1 MKKILKGNLKRWIA
15 FLLAVVLIAT
25 TCVYSSDAFLR
36 AEGDETQAENQAEPA
51 SEEVEVIP
59 TEVNEPEQDPEP
71 EAEESNEEETEE
83 EPVEEDVVEIPAEA
97 PEEPDVNPE
106 ETTTP
111 EVLPESPE
119 TTPEQPADPSV
130 SPAIDPSASPSV
142 SPSAVPSASPEKEEG
157 EVYSYT
163 ICYYYDGVEDEDAR
177 VEKEDGVLGEKIL
190 ASVKVEGEVTV
201 DGKDYKLDKIENKNG
216 EITEDGDN
224 TVKIYY
230 ESVDGKEIIEDVKEY
245 SFEIVEPS
253 KGATVSI
260 TSVDGEEGKKENT
273 YKENTKVTFEV
284 EVDEGYMTPLVRDQK
299 NSEVESVSAD
309 EENRKYTYTVTI
321 TENTV
326 VTVSCAMA
334 FGAMHAPKKAR
345 DGDPTTYKIIYMYA
359 PEGTIDSGKEIGSVT
374 INGYV
379 GEAVSGD
386 AVSREYTSVTDGEYV
401 YTTKGGSFIIGDEA
415 EPDWVDGQSI
425 GIKLGSDPVKNIIY
439 VIFASREPVSKV
451 VSIHFETNGGT
462 PVNSMKGEAG
472 ISILNRGMPETI
484 KEGFVLEGWY
494 SNESLTGNKITE
506 LPEVYPNEDITYY
519 AKWKEKEKPK
529 VKLVYDA
536 NGGEGSA
543 PSAVT
548 VESGMEVTVADKGNL
563 HKTGY
568 EFDGWNTQADGNGNA
583 YSVGA
588 SFTLDKDVTL
598 YAQWKPNKNVSYTVH
613 YYLQGTEDKVAED
626 KTETG
631 KTFDVSYTETAVD
644 VAGYT
649 LVGDKTQTFTLD
661 EEGKE
666 ITFYYTADEAKIV
679 FVTNGGSGVDDMDGA
694 TGEKISDRAMPE
706 TVRTG
711 YEFGGWY
718 ADAGLTGDKVEELPE
733 SYPAGTTTYY
743 ASWTARSDARYTVHY
758 YLQDTEEKVAEDKT
772 ETGKTFGLEY
782 TETAKEVTGYT
793 LAGDGT
799 QTFRLDGMNKEVTFY
814 YTADEAKIVFVTN
827 GGSGVG
833 DMDGVTGEKISD
845 RAMPTTART
854 GYTFGGWYAN
864 AGLTGD
870 KVGELPES
878 YPAGTTTYYAA
889 WAANTDVSYI
899 VHYYVD
905 GTTRSIAADKTET
918 GKTFDVSYTETAVDV
933 AGYTLVGDK
942 TQTFTL
948 DEEGKEITF
957 YYTADEA
964 KIVFVTNGGSG
975 VDDMDGATGEKISDR
990 AMPETVRTGYEFG
1003 GWYADAGLTG
1013 DKVEELPESYP
1024 AGTTTYYAS
1033 WAANINTQYTVQ
1045 YHYQNPLDGS
1055 YSDEEPEKKTA
1066 TTDTSVS
1073 LTGKEL
1079 LPTLTLESGRYIF
1092 DESDSRNI
1100 LEGNVAGDGS
1110 LKLHVYFPIEYT
1122 INGRIDHG
1130 TVTESNQNVRY
1141 AAASSAMSFTA
1152 ERNYVIKSIM
1162 VNGEEQTVTP
1172 NQMTYTYP
1180 AQSDIK
1186 EDIEVQVTTE
1196 EMKAELTL
1204 TKTRTNEPANKTG
1217 YVLGEAIEYKIV
1229 AKNTGNLTLNNVIVK
1244 DALVNGTWTI
1254 QGNLEPNEE
1263 REFTASYTV
1272 REDDIKAKEVVN
1284 TVTAEVPGLGPDY
1297 PKPDIIPGEDKAPV
1311 DVPTPSLYVEKVA
1324 SGNDV
1329 PGKKYEEGE
1338 VVTYTIKVIN
1348 NGNVTIS
1355 NIVVEDPLTGMVW
1368 DVGTLVPSD
1377 NAIPLIR
1384 KPSKEKDTK
1393 YTIKPDDILAGKVV
1407 NTVTVSGVDPD
1418 GNPVDTTD
1426 TETIRTND
1434 VRTDYSVA
1442 KEITS
1447 SSTHA
1452 DGTYHVGDT
1461 IEYKITITSDANVV
1475 LENVRIADQ
1484 LSNATDVVVFTGF
1497 DANKV
1502 TIGTDN
1508 VATITELVPG
1518 ETVTLNCEYT
1528 VTRQDALLNAGLVDA
1543 GIRNSASVTA
1553 DPVQPTNPDD
1563 PNPKPVPEKETD
1575 PVGPAAVERVYT
1587 LTVNY
1592 VYEAGGIAATSVIGQ
1607 YLAGE
1612 IYRVDSPVIDG
1623 YTRADFVAGQ
1633 MPNNDLVLTVVYA
1646 AVATPPAPGGDP
1658 APDPVDPDTPPVP
1671 PVTPVDEVPD
1681 PVVPPVVP
1689 EGPAVPEAPVVP
1701 GTPETVLITAPA
1713 APALVAVGDA
1723 PVPLQGALIET
1734 DDDGNV
1740 TVTPITE
1747 EEIPLANKEIDDHK
1761 CCIMSFLLMLAT
1773 LIIYSWFTHSMKKRQ
1788 KKLAELKDQL
1798 AEETLKRQLGIT
1810 DKTSNRR

>member
-71 EAEESNEEETEE
+71 EAEESNEEETEEETEE

-613 YYLQGTEDKVAED
+613 YYLQGTEDKVAE
-626 KTETG
+626 
-631 KTFDVSYTETAVD
+631 
-644 VAGYT
+644 
-649 LVGDKTQTFTLD
+649 
-661 EEGKE
+661 
-666 ITFYYTADEAKIV
+666 
-679 FVTNGGSGVDDMDGA
+679 
-694 TGEKISDRAMPE
+694 
-706 TVRTG
+706 
-711 YEFGGWY
+711 
-718 ADAGLTGDKVEELPE
+718 
-733 SYPAGTTTYY
+733 
-743 ASWTARSDARYTVHY
+743 
-758 YLQDTEEKVAEDKT
+758 
-772 ETGKTFGLEY
+772 
-782 TETAKEVTGYT
+782 
-793 LAGDGT
+793 
-799 QTFRLDGMNKEVTFY
+799 
-814 YTADEAKIVFVTN
+814 
-827 GGSGVG
+827 
-833 DMDGVTGEKISD
+833 
-845 RAMPTTART
+845 
-854 GYTFGGWYAN
+854 
-864 AGLTGD
+864 
-870 KVGELPES
+870 
-878 YPAGTTTYYAA
+878 
-889 WAANTDVSYI
+889 
-899 VHYYVD
+899 
-905 GTTRSIAADKTET
+905 DKTET

>member
-36 AEGDETQAENQAEPA
+36 AEGDETQAENQTEPA

-59 TEVNEPEQDPEP
+59 TEVDEPEQDPEP

-230 ESVDGKEIIEDVKEY
+230 ESVGGKEIIEDVKEY

-536 NGGEGSA
+536 NGGEGLA
-543 PSAVT
+543 PSVVT

-568 EFDGWNTQADGNGNA
+568 EFDGWNTQADGNGAA
-583 YSVGA
+583 YSVDA
-588 SFTLDKDVTL
+588 SFILDKDVTL
-598 YAQWKPNKNVSYTVH
+598 YAQWKVSDNTKYAVE
-613 YYLQGTEDKVAED
+613 YYWQD
-626 KTETG
+626 
-631 KTFDVSYTETAVD
+631 AVGD
-644 VAGYT
+644 GYT
-649 LVGDKTQTFTLD
+649 LHETDGGDRGNLTGTTGIMVHATVKDYPGMEHVTREESVESGTIAADGSLVLKVYYDRKTYSITYKVTGELFAD
-661 EEGKE
+661 DSFKVEGPVRYGADISQ
-666 ITFYYTADEAKIV
+666 IT
-679 FVTNGGSGVDDMDGA
+679 DDMEKQGYEWSGWTGFPADGKMPA
-694 TGEKISDRAMPE
+694 GNVEVTGHYEASTDTKYAVRYWYQNPEDGEYESETEIERYATTGEKIRLSDSDIVP
-706 TVRTG
+706 
-711 YEFGGWY
+711 
-718 ADAGLTGDKVEELPE
+718 DLT
-733 SYPAGTTTYY
+733 
-743 ASWTARSDARYTVHY
+743 H
-758 YLQDTEEKVAEDKT
+758 
-772 ETGKTFGLEY
+772 
-782 TETAKEVTGYT
+782 
-793 LAGDGT
+793 
-799 QTFRLDGMNKEVTFY
+799 
-814 YTADEAKIVFVTN
+814 
-827 GGSGVG
+827 
-833 DMDGVTGEKISD
+833 
-845 RAMPTTART
+845 
-854 GYTFGGWYAN
+854 
-864 AGLTGD
+864 
-870 KVGELPES
+870 
-878 YPAGTTTYYAA
+878 
-889 WAANTDVSYI
+889 
-899 VHYYVD
+899 
-905 GTTRSIAADKTET
+905 
-918 GKTFDVSYTETAVDV
+918 
-933 AGYTLVGDK
+933 
-942 TQTFTL
+942 
-948 DEEGKEITF
+948 
-957 YYTADEA
+957 
-964 KIVFVTNGGSG
+964 
-975 VDDMDGATGEKISDR
+975 
-990 AMPETVRTGYEFG
+990 
-1003 GWYADAGLTG
+1003 
-1013 DKVEELPESYP
+1013 
-1024 AGTTTYYAS
+1024 
-1033 WAANINTQYTVQ
+1033 
-1045 YHYQNPLDGS
+1045 
-1055 YSDEEPEKKTA
+1055 
-1066 TTDTSVS
+1066 
-1073 LTGKEL
+1073 
-1079 LPTLTLESGRYIF
+1079 TLESGRYIF

-1180 AQSDIK
+1180 VQSNIK

-1244 DALVNGTWTI
+1244 DALVNGIWTI

-1297 PKPDIIPGEDKAPV
+1297 PEPDIIPDEDKAPV

-1377 NAIPLIR
+1377 SAIPLIR

-1393 YTIKPDDILAGKVV
+1393 YTIKADDILAGKVV

-1418 GNPVDTTD
+1418 GNPVGTTD

-1484 LSNATDVVVFTGF
+1484 LSNATNAVVFTGF

-1518 ETVTLNCEYT
+1518 ETVILNCEYT

>member
-59 TEVNEPEQDPEP
+59 TEVDEPEQDPEP

-359 PEGTIDSGKEIGSVT
+359 PEGTIDSGKEIGSV
-374 INGYV
+374 IKNGCV
-379 GEAVSGD
+379 GDKVLGD
-386 AVSREYTSVTDGEYV
+386 VVSREYTSVTDGEYV
-401 YTTKGGSFIIGDEA
+401 YITKGGSYILGDKADPYKDKESGEA
-415 EPDWVDGQSI
+415 I
-425 GIKLGSDPVKNIIY
+425 GIVLGSDPAKNVIY
-439 VIFASREPVSKV
+439 VVFATREFVLKE

-472 ISILNRGMPETI
+472 VQILIRNMPET
-484 KEGFVLEGWY
+484 KREGFVFEGWY
-494 SNESLTGNKITE
+494 SNGNLTGSKITE
-506 LPEVYPNEDITYY
+506 LPERYPNEDITYY
-519 AKWKEKEKPK
+519 AKWKKEQPK

-598 YAQWKPNKNVSYTVH
+598 YAQWKVSDDTKYAVE
-613 YYLQGTEDKVAED
+613 YYWQD
-626 KTETG
+626 
-631 KTFDVSYTETAVD
+631 AVGD
-644 VAGYT
+644 GYT
-649 LVGDKTQTFTLD
+649 LHETDGGDRGNLTGTTGIMVHATVKDYPEMEHVTREESVESGTIEADGSLVLKVYYDRKTYSITYKVTGELFAD
-661 EEGKE
+661 DSFKVEGPVRYGADISQ
-666 ITFYYTADEAKIV
+666 IT
-679 FVTNGGSGVDDMDGA
+679 DDMEKQGYEWSGWTGFPADGKMPA
-694 TGEKISDRAMPE
+694 GNVEVTGHYEASTDTKYAVRYWYQNPEDGEYESETEIERYATTGEKIRLSDSDIVP
-706 TVRTG
+706 
-711 YEFGGWY
+711 
-718 ADAGLTGDKVEELPE
+718 DLT
-733 SYPAGTTTYY
+733 
-743 ASWTARSDARYTVHY
+743 H
-758 YLQDTEEKVAEDKT
+758 
-772 ETGKTFGLEY
+772 
-782 TETAKEVTGYT
+782 
-793 LAGDGT
+793 
-799 QTFRLDGMNKEVTFY
+799 
-814 YTADEAKIVFVTN
+814 
-827 GGSGVG
+827 
-833 DMDGVTGEKISD
+833 
-845 RAMPTTART
+845 
-854 GYTFGGWYAN
+854 
-864 AGLTGD
+864 
-870 KVGELPES
+870 
-878 YPAGTTTYYAA
+878 
-889 WAANTDVSYI
+889 
-899 VHYYVD
+899 
-905 GTTRSIAADKTET
+905 
-918 GKTFDVSYTETAVDV
+918 
-933 AGYTLVGDK
+933 
-942 TQTFTL
+942 
-948 DEEGKEITF
+948 
-957 YYTADEA
+957 
-964 KIVFVTNGGSG
+964 
-975 VDDMDGATGEKISDR
+975 
-990 AMPETVRTGYEFG
+990 
-1003 GWYADAGLTG
+1003 
-1013 DKVEELPESYP
+1013 
-1024 AGTTTYYAS
+1024 
-1033 WAANINTQYTVQ
+1033 
-1045 YHYQNPLDGS
+1045 
-1055 YSDEEPEKKTA
+1055 
-1066 TTDTSVS
+1066 
-1073 LTGKEL
+1073 
-1079 LPTLTLESGRYIF
+1079 TLESGRYIF

-1180 AQSDIK
+1180 VQSNIK

-1244 DALVNGTWTI
+1244 DALVNGIWTI

-1297 PKPDIIPGEDKAPV
+1297 PEPDIIPDEDKAPV

-1377 NAIPLIR
+1377 SAIPLIR

-1393 YTIKPDDILAGKVV
+1393 YTIKADDILAGKVV

-1418 GNPVDTTD
+1418 GNLVGTTD

-1484 LSNATDVVVFTGF
+1484 LSNATNAVVFTGF

-1518 ETVTLNCEYT
+1518 ETVILNCEYT

-1592 VYEAGGIAATSVIGQ
+1592 VYEAGGNAATSVIGQ

>member
-59 TEVNEPEQDPEP
+59 TEVDEPEQDPEP

-130 SPAIDPSASPSV
+130 SPSV

-216 EITEDGDN
+216 EITEEAKDN
-224 TVKIYY
+224 IVKIYY

-273 YKENTKVTFEV
+273 YKENTKVSFEV
-284 EVDEGYMTPLVRDQK
+284 EVDEGYMTPLVQDQK

-462 PVNSMKGEAG
+462 LVNSMKGEAG

-536 NGGEGSA
+536 NGGEGLA
-543 PSAVT
+543 PSVVT

-568 EFDGWNTQADGNGNA
+568 EFDGWNTQADGNGAA

-588 SFTLDKDVTL
+588 SFIPDKDVTL
-598 YAQWKPNKNVSYTVH
+598 YAQWKVSDNTKYAVE
-613 YYLQGTEDKVAED
+613 YYWQD
-626 KTETG
+626 
-631 KTFDVSYTETAVD
+631 AVGD
-644 VAGYT
+644 GYT
-649 LVGDKTQTFTLD
+649 LHETDGGDRGNLTGTTGIMVHATVKDYPGMEHVTREESVESGTIAADGSLVLKVYYDRKTYS
-661 EEGKE
+661 
-666 ITFYYTADEAKIV
+666 ITYKVTGELFADDSFKVESPVRYGADISQI
-679 FVTNGGSGVDDMDGA
+679 TDDMEKQGYEWSGWTGFPADGKMPA
-694 TGEKISDRAMPE
+694 GNVEVTGHYEASTDTKYAVRYWYQNPEDGEYESETEIEKYATTGEKIRLSDSDIVP
-706 TVRTG
+706 
-711 YEFGGWY
+711 
-718 ADAGLTGDKVEELPE
+718 DLT
-733 SYPAGTTTYY
+733 
-743 ASWTARSDARYTVHY
+743 H
-758 YLQDTEEKVAEDKT
+758 
-772 ETGKTFGLEY
+772 
-782 TETAKEVTGYT
+782 
-793 LAGDGT
+793 
-799 QTFRLDGMNKEVTFY
+799 
-814 YTADEAKIVFVTN
+814 
-827 GGSGVG
+827 
-833 DMDGVTGEKISD
+833 
-845 RAMPTTART
+845 
-854 GYTFGGWYAN
+854 
-864 AGLTGD
+864 
-870 KVGELPES
+870 
-878 YPAGTTTYYAA
+878 
-889 WAANTDVSYI
+889 
-899 VHYYVD
+899 
-905 GTTRSIAADKTET
+905 
-918 GKTFDVSYTETAVDV
+918 
-933 AGYTLVGDK
+933 
-942 TQTFTL
+942 
-948 DEEGKEITF
+948 
-957 YYTADEA
+957 
-964 KIVFVTNGGSG
+964 
-975 VDDMDGATGEKISDR
+975 
-990 AMPETVRTGYEFG
+990 
-1003 GWYADAGLTG
+1003 
-1013 DKVEELPESYP
+1013 
-1024 AGTTTYYAS
+1024 
-1033 WAANINTQYTVQ
+1033 
-1045 YHYQNPLDGS
+1045 
-1055 YSDEEPEKKTA
+1055 
-1066 TTDTSVS
+1066 
-1073 LTGKEL
+1073 
-1079 LPTLTLESGRYIF
+1079 TLESGRYIF

-1553 DPVQPTNPDD
+1553 DPVQPTNLDD

>member
-1 MKKILKGNLKRWIA
+1 MRYGADISQITDDMEKQGYEWSGWTGFPADGKMPAGNVEVTGHYEASTDTKYAVRYWYQNVEDDEYAEHEDERKEGKGTTGGLTNVAAGTVEGFTAKDVAQQTIEADGSTVVNVYYDRNVHKVTYQVTGTYFTAPEFHEESVRYGAELKQIDADMERAGYEWSGWSGLPATMPDSDVKVTGSYSTRNDTEYTVQYWLQNAGDDGYTMDTVKSMVLKGETGA
-15 FLLAVVLIAT
+15 AVGAPAQT
-25 TCVYSSDAFLR
+25 Y
-36 AEGDETQAENQAEPA
+36 EGMEHVTR
-51 SEEVEVIP
+51 
-59 TEVNEPEQDPEP
+59 
-71 EAEESNEEETEE
+71 EES
-83 EPVEEDVVEIPAEA
+83 VESGTIAADGSL
-97 PEEPDVNPE
+97 
-106 ETTTP
+106 
-111 EVLPESPE
+111 VLK
-119 TTPEQPADPSV
+119 V
-130 SPAIDPSASPSV
+130 
-142 SPSAVPSASPEKEEG
+142 
-157 EVYSYT
+157 
-163 ICYYYDGVEDEDAR
+163 YYDRKTYSITYKVT
-177 VEKEDGVLGEKIL
+177 GEL
-190 ASVKVEGEVTV
+190 FADDSFKVEGPVRYGADISQITDDMEKQGYEWSGWTGFPADGKMPAGNVEVT
-201 DGKDYKLDKIENKNG
+201 GH
-216 EITEDGDN
+216 
-224 TVKIYY
+224 Y
-230 ESVDGKEIIEDVKEY
+230 EASTD
-245 SFEIVEPS
+245 
-253 KGATVSI
+253 
-260 TSVDGEEGKKENT
+260 
-273 YKENTKVTFEV
+273 TK
-284 EVDEGYMTPLVRDQK
+284 YAVRYWYQ
-299 NSEVESVSAD
+299 N
-309 EENRKYTYTVTI
+309 
-321 TENTV
+321 
-326 VTVSCAMA
+326 
-334 FGAMHAPKKAR
+334 
-345 DGDPTTYKIIYMYA
+345 
-359 PEGTIDSGKEIGSVT
+359 PE
-374 INGYV
+374 
-379 GEAVSGD
+379 
-386 AVSREYTSVTDGEYV
+386 DGEYE
-401 YTTKGGSFIIGDEA
+401 S
-415 EPDWVDGQSI
+415 
-425 GIKLGSDPVKNIIY
+425 
-439 VIFASREPVSKV
+439 
-451 VSIHFETNGGT
+451 ET
-462 PVNSMKGEAG
+462 E
-472 ISILNRGMPETI
+472 IER
-484 KEGFVLEGWY
+484 
-494 SNESLTGNKITE
+494 
-506 LPEVYPNEDITYY
+506 Y
-519 AKWKEKEKPK
+519 A
-529 VKLVYDA
+529 
-536 NGGEGSA
+536 
-543 PSAVT
+543 T
-548 VESGMEVTVADKGNL
+548 
-563 HKTGY
+563 
-568 EFDGWNTQADGNGNA
+568 
-583 YSVGA
+583 
-588 SFTLDKDVTL
+588 
-598 YAQWKPNKNVSYTVH
+598 
-613 YYLQGTEDKVAED
+613 
-626 KTETG
+626 
-631 KTFDVSYTETAVD
+631 
-644 VAGYT
+644 
-649 LVGDKTQTFTLD
+649 
-661 EEGKE
+661 
-666 ITFYYTADEAKIV
+666 
-679 FVTNGGSGVDDMDGA
+679 
-694 TGEKISDRAMPE
+694 TGEKIRLSDSDIVP
-706 TVRTG
+706 
-711 YEFGGWY
+711 
-718 ADAGLTGDKVEELPE
+718 DLT
-733 SYPAGTTTYY
+733 
-743 ASWTARSDARYTVHY
+743 H
-758 YLQDTEEKVAEDKT
+758 
-772 ETGKTFGLEY
+772 
-782 TETAKEVTGYT
+782 
-793 LAGDGT
+793 
-799 QTFRLDGMNKEVTFY
+799 
-814 YTADEAKIVFVTN
+814 
-827 GGSGVG
+827 
-833 DMDGVTGEKISD
+833 
-845 RAMPTTART
+845 
-854 GYTFGGWYAN
+854 
-864 AGLTGD
+864 
-870 KVGELPES
+870 
-878 YPAGTTTYYAA
+878 
-889 WAANTDVSYI
+889 
-899 VHYYVD
+899 
-905 GTTRSIAADKTET
+905 
-918 GKTFDVSYTETAVDV
+918 
-933 AGYTLVGDK
+933 
-942 TQTFTL
+942 
-948 DEEGKEITF
+948 
-957 YYTADEA
+957 
-964 KIVFVTNGGSG
+964 
-975 VDDMDGATGEKISDR
+975 
-990 AMPETVRTGYEFG
+990 
-1003 GWYADAGLTG
+1003 
-1013 DKVEELPESYP
+1013 
-1024 AGTTTYYAS
+1024 
-1033 WAANINTQYTVQ
+1033 
-1045 YHYQNPLDGS
+1045 
-1055 YSDEEPEKKTA
+1055 
-1066 TTDTSVS
+1066 
-1073 LTGKEL
+1073 
-1079 LPTLTLESGRYIF
+1079 TLESGRYIF

-1180 AQSDIK
+1180 VQSNIK

-1244 DALVNGTWTI
+1244 DALVNGIWTI

-1297 PKPDIIPGEDKAPV
+1297 PEPDIIPDEDKAPV

-1377 NAIPLIR
+1377 SAIPLIR

-1393 YTIKPDDILAGKVV
+1393 YTIKADDILAGKVV

-1418 GNPVDTTD
+1418 GNPVGTTD

-1484 LSNATDVVVFTGF
+1484 LSNATNAVVFTGF

-1518 ETVTLNCEYT
+1518 ETVILNCEYT

>member
-59 TEVNEPEQDPEP
+59 TEVDEPEQDPEP

-216 EITEDGDN
+216 EITEEAKDN
-224 TVKIYY
+224 IVKIYY

-273 YKENTKVTFEV
+273 YKENTKVSFEV
-284 EVDEGYMTPLVRDQK
+284 EVDEGYMTPLVQDQK

-536 NGGEGSA
+536 NGGEGLA
-543 PSAVT
+543 PSVVT

-568 EFDGWNTQADGNGNA
+568 EFDGWNTQADGNGAA

-588 SFTLDKDVTL
+588 SFILDKDVTL
-598 YAQWKPNKNVSYTVH
+598 YAQWKVSDNTKYAVE
-613 YYLQGTEDKVAED
+613 YYWQD
-626 KTETG
+626 
-631 KTFDVSYTETAVD
+631 AVGD
-644 VAGYT
+644 GYT
-649 LVGDKTQTFTLD
+649 LHETDGGDRGNLTGTTGIMVHATVKDYPGMEHVTREESVESGTIAADGSLVLKVYYDRKTYS
-661 EEGKE
+661 
-666 ITFYYTADEAKIV
+666 ITYKVTGELFADDSFKVESPVRYGADISQI
-679 FVTNGGSGVDDMDGA
+679 TDDMEKQGYEWSGWTGFPADGKMPA
-694 TGEKISDRAMPE
+694 GNVEVTGHYEASTDTKYAVRYWYQNPEDGEYESETEIERYATTGEKIRLSDSDIVP
-706 TVRTG
+706 
-711 YEFGGWY
+711 
-718 ADAGLTGDKVEELPE
+718 DLT
-733 SYPAGTTTYY
+733 
-743 ASWTARSDARYTVHY
+743 H
-758 YLQDTEEKVAEDKT
+758 
-772 ETGKTFGLEY
+772 
-782 TETAKEVTGYT
+782 
-793 LAGDGT
+793 
-799 QTFRLDGMNKEVTFY
+799 
-814 YTADEAKIVFVTN
+814 
-827 GGSGVG
+827 
-833 DMDGVTGEKISD
+833 
-845 RAMPTTART
+845 
-854 GYTFGGWYAN
+854 
-864 AGLTGD
+864 
-870 KVGELPES
+870 
-878 YPAGTTTYYAA
+878 
-889 WAANTDVSYI
+889 
-899 VHYYVD
+899 
-905 GTTRSIAADKTET
+905 
-918 GKTFDVSYTETAVDV
+918 
-933 AGYTLVGDK
+933 
-942 TQTFTL
+942 
-948 DEEGKEITF
+948 
-957 YYTADEA
+957 
-964 KIVFVTNGGSG
+964 
-975 VDDMDGATGEKISDR
+975 
-990 AMPETVRTGYEFG
+990 
-1003 GWYADAGLTG
+1003 
-1013 DKVEELPESYP
+1013 
-1024 AGTTTYYAS
+1024 
-1033 WAANINTQYTVQ
+1033 
-1045 YHYQNPLDGS
+1045 
-1055 YSDEEPEKKTA
+1055 
-1066 TTDTSVS
+1066 
-1073 LTGKEL
+1073 
-1079 LPTLTLESGRYIF
+1079 TLESGRYIF